1 MRPHASFEVVRH
13 RQKDRFV
20 TLYHFPC
27 QYYFG
32 ITPSSLYRIPTN
44 DIFTTLLSSAIPII
58 QLFQFLLFL
67 HPELLKVPN
76 LADIVA

>member
-1 MRPHASFEVVRH
+1 MRLHASFEVVRH
-13 RQKDRFV
+13 RQKGRFV
-20 TLYHFPC
+20 TLCHFPC
-27 QYYFG
+27 QYFG
-32 ITPSSLYRIPTN
+32 ITPSSLYPIPTN